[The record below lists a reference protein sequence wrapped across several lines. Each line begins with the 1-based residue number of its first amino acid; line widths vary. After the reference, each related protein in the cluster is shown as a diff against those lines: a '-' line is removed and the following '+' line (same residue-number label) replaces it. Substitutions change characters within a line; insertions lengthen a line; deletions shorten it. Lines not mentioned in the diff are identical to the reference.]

1 MKHLKVKSL
10 KLAGILIL
18 VLVCMGLLLPGSG
31 RTAEPYKIGGIFS
44 VTGPQ
49 SFLGDPEKKSM
60 EMFVEAINAQGGI
73 DGHPL
78 EAVIYDDEG
87 DPTKANLAA
96 NKLISKDNVLA
107 VIGPSTTP
115 TTLAISPVLEQAK
128 VPLISCAAGI
138 KITDP
143 VKPFVFKTAQSD
155 VLAAY
160 GNYLPTLSASGTWNH
175 TRNSAVFLGG
185 EQLTGGQTRVND
197 YYSTGLDLNYTIF
210 NGFSREATM
219 NRATSSAVSSEN
231 IAARTRQSIAFQVEA
246 GYLNVLRNEQL
257 VRVSEENLKRDRR
270 QLERITEA
278 NRVGSLSLADVYRQ
292 QSQVA
297 QDELSLITAQNNYD
311 KSRADLVAL
320 IGLDVADE
328 YSFIDPSLGTE
339 ISQDEL
345 EATTA
350 QYKDFTATSQRAL
363 SLRPDYISASEQLD
377 AAGSG
382 VTIARAGY
390 LPSVSAFAGYSLSDR
405 KISNLS
411 DNKNMNVGLSIR
423 WSLFDGFQ
431 TNQLLQT
438 AMATKRNAEISFVQ
452 AQRSINVEIKKA
464 LLDLEAARKQ
474 YEVSQKGLIS
484 ATEDRKIAEE
494 RYNLGAGT
502 LLDLLTG
509 NAGLVNAEANKINAV
524 YNYIT
529 AKRNMEY
536 ALGERKL

>member
-1 MKHLKVKSL
+1 MKLFAPPERLFSSLAVLRRSGRVESVSWHIRFQVKATSTCQSAL
-10 KLAGILIL
+10 PESPKLYQSMELI
-18 VLVCMGLLLPGSG
+18 MGVTTTTIAFILLPGTLLFG
-31 RTAEPYKIGGIFS
+31 QARTI
-44 VTGPQ
+44 TLDQ
-49 SFLGDPEKKSM
+49 SRQLALERNLDVVQAQNN
-60 EMFVEAINAQGGI
+60 VEA
-73 DGHPL
+73 
-78 EAVIYDDEG
+78 
-87 DPTKANLAA
+87 
-96 NKLISKDNVLA
+96 
-107 VIGPSTTP
+107 
-115 TTLAISPVLEQAK
+115 
-128 VPLISCAAGI
+128 
-138 KITDP
+138 
-143 VKPFVFKTAQSD
+143 AQSG

-160 GNYLPTLSASGTWNH
+160 GNYLPTLSASGTWSH
-175 TRNSAVFLGG
+175 TRNSAVFVGG
-185 EQLTGGQTRVND
+185 EQITGGQTRVND

-219 NRATSSAVSSEN
+219 NRSTSFAVSSEN

-270 QLERITEA
+270 QMERITEA

-311 KSRADLVAL
+311 KSRVDLVAL

-328 YSFIDPSLGTE
+328 YSFVDPSLGTE
-339 ISQDEL
+339 ISQGEL

-350 QYKDFTATSQRAL
+350 QSKDFTASSQRAL

-382 VTIARAGY
+382 VAIARAGY

-423 WSLFDGFQ
+423 WNLFDGFQ
-431 TNQLLQT
+431 TNQSLQT
-438 AMATKRNAEISFVQ
+438 ALASERNAEITLVQ

-502 LLDLLTG
+502 LLDLLTA